1 MSPARTHL
9 VLGVVGAI
17 TALLL
22 TSLSSHIQH
31 VFAATN
37 HVVISQI
44 QLGATGKA
52 NAEFV
57 ELYNPTID
65 VVDISGWRLSK
76 RSASISGTLT
86 TLVSSMSGTIAPHGY
101 FLITHPDY
109 TNATVAADLLYS
121 NSSGIAVNN
130 SVLLYSDAGK
140 TIVDKVGFGTAQDV
154 ETTAYPSLSTDQS
167 IIRKASNTSDAV
179 SLVPGGT
186 EECAGNGLDT
196 DYNSADFILL
206 SSPIPRNT
214 NTSPC
219 PPFPTVTPIT
229 EPSATPTNTP
239 ESTSTPTPTQTP
251 TPTIAPTPTTEA
263 TPTPLTSVSPYPT
276 PTQDEEQEEHHGWKD
291 IRIPISKHKVLLC
304 KMEYKTVRYGRRTVR
319 IPQIVCHIITEEY
332 KNHDKK
338 NHFAN

>member
-52 NAEFV
+52 NQEFV

-65 VVDISGWRLSK
+65 VVDLSGWRLSK

-101 FLITHPDY
+101 FLIAHPDY
-109 TNATVAADLLYS
+109 TNATIAADILYS
-121 NSSGIAVNN
+121 NSSGIAANN
-130 SVLLYSDAGK
+130 SVILYSDTGK

-154 ETTAYPSLSTDQS
+154 ETAAYPSLSNDQS
-167 IIRKASNTSDAV
+167 IIKKASNTSDAV
-179 SLVPGGT
+179 SLLPGGT
-186 EECAGNGLDT
+186 EECAGNGVDT
-196 DYNSADFILL
+196 DNNSTDFILL
-206 SSPIPRNT
+206 SSPVPRNT

-239 ESTSTPTPTQTP
+239 EPTLTPTPTEAPTPTITP
-251 TPTIAPTPTTEA
+251 TPTPP
-263 TPTPLTSVSPYPT
+263 PGVSPSPTPT
-276 PTQDEEQEEHHGWKD
+276 PTQDEEQEEEHHGWKD
-291 IRIPISKHKVLLC
+291 IRIQLSKHKIILC
-304 KMEYKTVRYGRRTVR
+304 QMEYKTVRYGRRTIR
-319 IPQIVCHIITEEY
+319 IPQIVCHIAKEEY
-332 KNHDKK
+332 INHDRK